1 MAYRLFDFSTDI
13 EDVSCGAFSYAS
25 MPFATRNLPKPLLG
39 VLERMA
45 EGLREPRV
53 TFRCRDL
60 VPGQT
65 FGHGRWH
72 RDGQEVKEEI
82 HRLLT
87 INGTPTEGWGGVILD
102 AGVVWEYNGEYVH
115 RARPATVACKR
126 FILRVSQTEMIYRNH
141 WSTL

>member
-39 VLERMA
+39 VLERKA